1 MLISSK
7 ECEVQTLKDS
17 DSMKKKE
24 GLVSTFAL
32 EKDKLDHVLST
43 RVQEIDY
50 LSQTKDELEI
60 QYEKVKQSSSYFRFL
75 LVEVMLA

>member
-43 RVQEIDY
+43 RV
-50 LSQTKDELEI
+50 
-60 QYEKVKQSSSYFRFL
+60 
-75 LVEVMLA
+75 